1 MQSYSS
7 FGGSSNAD
15 VANDAEL
22 AVERW
27 ARRISL
33 NNGLPFPLALAWVR
47 ANVPMK
53 EASND

>member
-7 FGGSSNAD
+7 FGGISNAE
-15 VANDAEL
+15 VANDAER

-33 NNGLPFPLALAWVR
+33 KVGLPHPLALAWVR
-47 ANVPMK
+47 ANLPIK